1 MNQRTRLI
9 GYCAA
14 AGFLGG
20 MLASIVLAIWVGKDS
35 FRVFLGVPF
44 VVIFLFPI
52 LGAVLAAAIGSVF
65 SPESFGPLQGLV
77 VSILAF
83 IAFVLCHGIIS
94 AIWNYYP
101 GSNIV
106 MVAAAVFGADL
117 IFGSILVGWVLAVV
131 GLLTGAAFR
140 RSNRNAL

>member
-1 MNQRTRLI
+1 MNQRTRLV

-20 MLASIVLAIWVGKDS
+20 MLASIMLAFWVGKDS
-35 FRVFLGVPF
+35 FRVVLGVPF

-52 LGAVLAAAIGSVF
+52 LGAVLAAAIGKVF
-65 SPESFGPLQGLV
+65 NPESFGPLQGLF

-83 IAFVLCHGIIS
+83 ITFSLCHGIIS

-106 MVAAAVFGADL
+106 MVAATVFGADL
-117 IFGSILVGWVLAVV
+117 IFGFLFL
-131 GLLTGAAFR
+131 
-140 RSNRNAL
+140 